1 MTFLV
6 RDSASNL
13 NFLQRLWFILFPF
26 FLQWFSSFSTLGKAT
41 LLASLIWF
49 GLLHSLPLSIW
60 SEPAAMLILNP
71 ALKLWR
77 FESYACEILPTQ
89 LSICCP
95 HETRL
100 CPPPVI
106 LCSSGWAAVFEQEHI
121 NLEKVCFCGAR
132 LQWIRKS
139 ERTLQLAEW
148 FIRASQLEFIAM
160 QIEFNGFIVLQR

>member
-13 NFLQRLWFILFPF
+13 NFLQRLWLILFPF

-41 LLASLIWF
+41 SLIWF

-71 ALKLWR
+71 ALKLSR

-121 NLEKVCFCGAR
+121 HREKVCFSRAR

-139 ERTLQLAEW
+139 ERALQLVEW
-148 FIRASQLEFIAM
+148 FIRAM
-160 QIEFNGFIVLQR
+160 KIEFYGFIVLQR